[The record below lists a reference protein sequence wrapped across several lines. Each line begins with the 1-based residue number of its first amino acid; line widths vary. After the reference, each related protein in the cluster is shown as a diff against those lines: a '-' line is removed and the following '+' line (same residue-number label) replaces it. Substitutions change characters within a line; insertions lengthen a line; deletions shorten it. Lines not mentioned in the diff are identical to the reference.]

1 MGIGALLIGVVL
13 MLIVTHEHTT
23 ALRLQRSLLPDSLPP
38 HSAVELASRYVPA
51 DNRTGVGG
59 DWFDAIPLSG
69 TRVALVVGEVIGHGL
84 RAAATMGRLS
94 TGVRVLAGLDL
105 APDELLFRLDD
116 MVRQSAQEQTAKR
129 RAPGAVGTKPAD
141 EAALG
146 VSCLF
151 AVYDPVS
158 GWCTMARAYQPMAA
172 VLPRTAPSP
181 RIRNSP
187 AGPPLG
193 VSGLPYESTEFRLA
207 PGSIMALF
215 TDGLVQSADDGSGT
229 GLGLLAETL
238 AQSSR
243 PLEELCD
250 RAVAALLPGPVND
263 DATLLLVRTRMLAED
278 QVTAWELPPDPA
290 RVGDARTAST
300 EQLVAWGL
308 DDLVFTT
315 ELIVSELVT
324 NAIRYAAGPVHIRLI
339 RDETLI
345 CEVSDTGHTSPHLRH
360 AETDDE
366 GGRGLFIIAQ
376 MAQRWGTRY
385 TATGKTIWVEQ
396 ALPSG

>member
-1 MGIGALLIGVVL
+1 
-13 MLIVTHEHTT
+13 
-23 ALRLQRSLLPDSLPP
+23 
-38 HSAVELASRYVPA
+38 
-51 DNRTGVGG
+51 VGG

-69 TRVALVVGEVIGHGL
+69 TRIGLVVGEVPGHGL
-84 RAAATMGRLS
+84 RAAATMGRLR
-94 TGVRVLAGLDL
+94 TAVRVLARLDL
-105 APDELLFRLDD
+105 TPDELLFRLDD
-116 MVRQSAQEQTAKR
+116 MVRHSVWEAAAKR
-129 RAPGAVGTKPAD
+129 RTPGTADRRPAD

-158 GWCTMARAYQPMAA
+158 GRCTMARAGHPMAA
-172 VLPRTAPSP
+172 LLRPEDAVAACAEL
-181 RIRNSP
+181 P

-193 VSGLPYESTEFRLA
+193 VGGLPYESAELQIP
-207 PGSIMALF
+207 PGSLVALF
-215 TDGLVQSADDGSGT
+215 TDGLLQSVEGPDK
-229 GLGLLAETL
+229 GLGLLAENL
-238 AQSSR
+238 AQFRR

-250 RAVAALLPGPVND
+250 RAIAALLPGPAND
-263 DATLLLVRTRMLAED
+263 DTTLLLARTRMLAED
-278 QVTAWELPPDPA
+278 QVSAWELPADPA
-290 RVGDARTAST
+290 RVGDARNATT
-300 EQLVAWGL
+300 EQLSTWGL
-308 DDLVFTT
+308 DDLAFTT

-339 RDETLI
+339 RDQALI
-345 CEVSDTGHTSPHLRH
+345 CEVSDTGYTSPHLRH

-396 ALPSG
+396 DLPSC